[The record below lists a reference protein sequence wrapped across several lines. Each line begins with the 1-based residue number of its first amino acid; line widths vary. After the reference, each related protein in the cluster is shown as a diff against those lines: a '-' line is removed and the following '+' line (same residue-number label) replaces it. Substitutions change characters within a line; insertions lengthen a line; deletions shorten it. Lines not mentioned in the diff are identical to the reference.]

1 MGVNY
6 LGFNPFLEGPISLFQ
21 VSNGS
26 CSDFS
31 VIIVLKLLGLSAITL
46 THKIREVI
54 HKFLR
59 LLLKIHIFWRGKGGM
74 GMEEICLKVRTQLS
88 IQIAFH
94 ISITYSGDFNIP
106 AYKGAKMGNMRTKSA
121 GLGAK

>member
-31 VIIVLKLLGLSAITL
+31 VIIVLKLLSLSDITL
-46 THKIREVI
+46 TQQNP
-54 HKFLR
+54 
-59 LLLKIHIFWRGKGGM
+59 RGH
-74 GMEEICLKVRTQLS
+74 TQVPQTFPKNTYILAS
-88 IQIAFH
+88 VKSLNTTCFVQINMLF
-94 ISITYSGDFNIP
+94 
-106 AYKGAKMGNMRTKSA
+106 YKNVY
-121 GLGAK
+121 

>member
-31 VIIVLKLLGLSAITL
+31 VIIVLKLLGLSDITL
-46 THKIREVI
+46 TQQN
-54 HKFLR
+54 LR
-59 LLLKIHIFWRGKGGM
+59 GHTQVPQTSPKNTYILARQGGNGDGK
-74 GMEEICLKVRTQLS
+74 ICLKVRTQLN
-88 IQIAFH
+88 IQIASH